1 MLPADA
7 GGGADLR
14 RGAEALKIFK
24 RRVDTLLSEFEG
36 SAGSSSKVGAQ
47 TISRASLSGHGT
59 FGEADDLYHQ
69 YNRVHE
75 QLTTLSKSL
84 GHQIEAMGIAV
95 HGADIGFD
103 NLDEDLRR
111 RFWALQTQIHE
122 DNQPPRHESPEHH
135 GDQQHGH
142 SDDKHSGTGYS

>member
-7 GGGADLR
+7 GGGADLK

-24 RRVDTLLSEFEG
+24 RRVDKLLSEFEG
-36 SAGSSSKVGAQ
+36 SAGSSGKVGEQ
-47 TISRASLSGHGT
+47 RISRASLSGSGA
-59 FGEADDLYHQ
+59 FGEADDLFHQ

-95 HGADIGFD
+95 HGADVGFD

-111 RFWALQTQIHE
+111 RFHTLQAQIYE
-122 DNQPPRHESPEHH
+122 DNKPPQQPEKP
-135 GDQQHGH
+135 QGH